1 MALYFF
7 LRSQGSPKG
16 SKVLFENNNENKE
29 NISSNVSV
37 NYDDVEN
44 EKAPQKKKRHP
55 LSDGAG
61 SNYKARW

>member
-1 MALYFF
+1 MEVIENLISKFRGKRPTSRGCPKFF
-7 LRSQGSPKG
+7 KLSFQIFDF
-16 SKVLFENNNENKE
+16 VC
-29 NISSNVSV
+29 V

-61 SNYKARW
+61 SNYMAR